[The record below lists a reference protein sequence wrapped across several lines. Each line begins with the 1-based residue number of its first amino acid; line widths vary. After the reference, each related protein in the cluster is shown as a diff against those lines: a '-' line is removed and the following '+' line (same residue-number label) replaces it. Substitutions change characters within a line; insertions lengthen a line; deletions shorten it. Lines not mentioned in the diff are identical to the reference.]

1 MEYKAIDAL
10 KYAYENK
17 SGDTF
22 RFICECGG
30 RAYRYLKNKF
40 YIYEPDNEGAWYITN
55 IGIEEYEKN
64 IRKP

>member
-1 MEYKAIDAL
+1 MEYKATEAL

-40 YIYEPDNEGAWYITN
+40 YIYEPDSDGEWYITN

-64 IRKP
+64 IQKP

>member
-1 MEYKAIDAL
+1 MEYTKAL
-10 KYAYENK
+10 EYAYSNK

-40 YIYEPDNEGAWYITN
+40 YIYEPDNEGEWFITN
-55 IGIEEYEKN
+55 MGIEEYEKN
-64 IRKP
+64 IQKP